1 MISRETA
8 ELLRLIAG
16 SFLVVDGAGDVVFA
30 NQSFCDLLIWK
41 KNLLI
46 DRSIMELVAEP
57 PEKTRE
63 TLKLFFG
70 SGDWLVGRL
79 TLRKSDGSTLE
90 FQCKGCVMQRP
101 SPGQQPL
108 VIIQFDEHI
117 QFRAL
122 VQKID
127 ELNAEIRRRRMV
139 EEQLRQRS
147 ARLEQEEEALR
158 ESELFLSCVIDHI
171 PNLLF
176 VKDAENLRFVRFN
189 KAGESLLGY
198 TRDELIGKN
207 DYDFFP
213 KEQADSFV
221 SKDRGIFD
229 SGESLDIAEEPIS
242 TKALGLRYLHTKK
255 IPIFSADGSP
265 RYLLGIS
272 EDITERKREKDALR
286 ESEEKLRSLYEL
298 SPLGIALT
306 DMNGRYVEFNE
317 SFRRIC
323 GYSAEELKTLDYWT
337 LTPSKYEADEAR
349 QLESLAGTGRYGP
362 YEKEYVRKDGSLIP
376 LRFNGIVV
384 TGRDGRMY
392 IWSIVEDITES
403 KRAEEELRAASLYSR
418 SLIEASIDPLVT
430 ISAEGKIT
438 DVNLATEAI
447 TGRKRSELIGTDFAD
462 NFTEPDKARAGYRQV
477 FAKGFVR
484 DFPLTLRHVSGK
496 ETEVNYNASVYR
508 NEKGD
513 VAGVF
518 AAARDI
524 TEHKRAEAT
533 RTRLAA
539 IVEFSNDA
547 IIGKTPDGII
557 TSWNKSA
564 ERIYGYSAAEIIG
577 KPITVL
583 GPGRH
588 AEIHGLL
595 ETIRKGGTVVNHE
608 TARVR
613 KDGVWIHVAL
623 TLSPIRDSSGNISGI
638 STIAR
643 DITER
648 RQAETELRALK
659 NELGQRVVERTR
671 QLEAAN
677 KELEAFAYSVSHDLR
692 TPLRAIDGFSRI
704 LLDEYT
710 DKLDEE
716 GRRLLNVV
724 RDNTCRMGQ
733 LIDDMLKFSRTGR
746 VELTLSLIDMEK
758 LALDV
763 FEELRPPDA
772 GDSLQLEMEAIPP
785 VMGDSAMMRQ
795 VFVNLLSN
803 AIKFSHSRDIARIK
817 VGGAIAGGEAVYYVT
832 DNGVGFDSQYVDKL
846 FGVFQRLHSVNEFE
860 GTGIGLAIVKRI
872 ITRHGGRVWAEGEVG
887 KGATIHFTLPVGDAP
902 IYSN

>member
-1 MISRETA
+1 MIARETA
-8 ELLRLIAG
+8 QLLRLITG
-16 SFLVVDGAGDVVFA
+16 PFLVVDGACEVVFA
-30 NQSFCDLLIWK
+30 NQSFCELLKWEK
-41 KNLLI
+41 GRLI
-46 DRSIMELVAEP
+46 GRSFMELVAEP
-57 PEKTRE
+57 REKTRQ

-70 SGDWLVGRL
+70 SGEWLVGRL
-79 TLRKSDGSTLE
+79 SLHKGDGSRLE
-90 FQCKGCVMQRP
+90 FPCKGCVMQRP
-101 SPGQQPL
+101 SPGQQLL
-108 VIIQFDEHI
+108 VIIQFDEPI
-117 QFRAL
+117 QFQAL
-122 VQKID
+122 VQKVE
-127 ELNAEIRRRRMV
+127 ELNTEIRRRRLV
-139 EEQLRQRS
+139 EEQLRERS
-147 ARLEQEEEALR
+147 VKLEQEEDALR
-158 ESELFLSCVIDHI
+158 ESEHFLSCVIDHI

-176 VKDAENLRFVRFN
+176 VKDANDLCFVRFN
-189 KAGESLLGY
+189 KAGEALLGY
-198 TRDELIGKN
+198 TREELLGKN

-213 KEQADSFV
+213 KAQADFFV
-221 SKDRGIFD
+221 AKDRAILD
-229 SGESLDIAEEPIS
+229 SAEPLDIPEEPIS
-242 TKALGLRYLHTKK
+242 TRLLGLRYLHTKK
-255 IPIFSADGSP
+255 IPIFAGDGSP

-286 ESEEKLRSLYEL
+286 ENEEKLRSLYEL

-323 GYSAEELKTLDYWT
+323 GYSEEELKTLDYWT
-337 LTPSKYEADEAR
+337 LTPRKYEADEAR
-349 QLESLAGTGRYGP
+349 HLESLAGTGRYGP

-376 LRFNGIVV
+376 LRFNGILV

-403 KRAEEELRAASLYSR
+403 KRAEMELRAASLYSR

-430 ISAEGKIT
+430 ISPEGKIT

-447 TGRKRSELIGTDFAD
+447 TGRKRSELIDTDFAD

-477 FAKGFVR
+477 FARGFVR
-484 DFPLTLRHVSGK
+484 DFPLTLRHISGK
-496 ETEVNYNASVYR
+496 ETEVNYNASVYL
-508 NEKGD
+508 NEEGE

-524 TEHKRAEAT
+524 TEHKRAEAA
-533 RTRLAA
+533 RTQLAA

-557 TSWNKSA
+557 TSWNKGA
-564 ERIYGYSAAEIIG
+564 ERIYGYSADE
-577 KPITVL
+577 VL
-583 GPGRH
+583 GKSITLLGPERH

-608 TARVR
+608 TERVC
-613 KDGVWIHVAL
+613 KGGALIHVAL
-623 TLSPIRDSSGNISGI
+623 TLSPIRDASGNISGI

-659 NELGQRVVERTR
+659 NELEQRVVERTR

-704 LLDEYT
+704 LLDEYPG
-710 DKLDEE
+710 KLDKE

-746 VELTLSLIDMEK
+746 VELTLSLIDMER
-758 LALDV
+758 LAHEV
-763 FEELRPPDA
+763 FEELRPAGA
-772 GDSLQLEMEAIPP
+772 GDRLQLEIEAIPP
-785 VMGDSAMMRQ
+785 AMGDSAMMRQ

-817 VGGAIAGGEAVYYVT
+817 VGGSIAGSEAVYYVM
-832 DNGVGFDSQYVDKL
+832 DNGVGFDNQYVDKL

-887 KGATIHFTLPVGDAP
+887 RGATVHFTLPVRVCAD
-902 IYSN
+902 